1 LSAVVWITAGI
12 GPPHGD
18 GTEPSF
24 GFLVAA
30 RYRGRLSMAV
40 PPTRPALRQ
49 RYDAKRDGVVQAAA
63 ELFAERGYHAT
74 TMGDLTEATGLTAGG
89 LYHYIGSKEQ
99 LLLAICDSLM
109 EPLLAETEA
118 LDLDALAPEAA
129 LRALVRAW
137 VRQVATHREH
147 MVVFLQ
153 ERNVIERDPQ
163 WRHVAA
169 SRKRFERLL
178 DRTLARVEEEA
189 AALGAA
195 SPFAD
200 RRLTTFA
207 LLGMVN
213 HLPQWYRPRGRLT
226 VEQIADGFCDMVL
239 GTAPATR

>member
-1 LSAVVWITAGI
+1 
-12 GPPHGD
+12 
-18 GTEPSF
+18 
-24 GFLVAA
+24 
-30 RYRGRLSMAV
+30 MAI

-63 ELFAERGYHAT
+63 ALFAERGYHAT
-74 TMGDLTEATGLTAGG
+74 TMQDLTEATGLTAGG

-99 LLLAICDSLM
+99 LLLAICDTLM
-109 EPLLAETEA
+109 EPLLAEAEA

-137 VRQVATHREH
+137 VEQVATHRDH

-153 ERNVIERDPQ
+153 ERHVIERDPQ

-178 DRTLARVEEEA
+178 DRTLARVEQED
-189 AALGAA
+189 GASGA
-195 SPFAD
+195 RRFAD

-213 HLPQWYRPRGRLT
+213 HLPQWYRPRGRLS

-239 GTAPATR
+239 GG

>member
-1 LSAVVWITAGI
+1 
-12 GPPHGD
+12 
-18 GTEPSF
+18 
-24 GFLVAA
+24 
-30 RYRGRLSMAV
+30 MAV

-63 ELFAERGYHAT
+63 RLFAERGYHAT
-74 TMGDLTEATGLTAGG
+74 TMGDLTAATGLTAGG

-99 LLLAICDSLM
+99 LLLAICDALM

-118 LDLDALAPEAA
+118 LDLDALEPEAA
-129 LRALVRAW
+129 LRALVHAW

-178 DRTLARVEEEA
+178 DRTLARVERDA
-189 AALGAA
+189 ARSDGP
-195 SPFAD
+195 PFAD

-226 VEQIADGFCDMVL
+226 VDQIAEGFCDMVL
-239 GTAPATR
+239 GAAPAAR

>member
-1 LSAVVWITAGI
+1 
-12 GPPHGD
+12 
-18 GTEPSF
+18 
-24 GFLVAA
+24 
-30 RYRGRLSMAV
+30 MAE

-63 ELFAERGYHAT
+63 ALFAERGYHAT
-74 TMGDLTEATGLTAGG
+74 TMQDLTEATGLTAGG

-99 LLLAICDSLM
+99 LLIAICDELM
-109 EPLLAETEA
+109 EPLLGTVAA
-118 LDLDALAPEAA
+118 LGLDELEPAAA
-129 LRALVRAW
+129 LRALVGAW
-137 VRQVATHREH
+137 VAQVATHRAH
-147 MVVFLQ
+147 MLVFLQ
-153 ERNVIERDPQ
+153 ERHVIEREPQ

-178 DRTLARVEEEA
+178 DETLARVEQETGGQA
-189 AALGAA
+189 RF
-195 SPFAD
+195 PD

-239 GTAPATR
+239 GPRDGAA